1 MAPYTAESA
10 RPTQS
15 KPNRPIPIIPRI
27 VPAVP
32 LALSRAPRSSR
43 PITPEDNGPAGAAQD
58 VLEVHQPTDQ
68 ILAEEHNLTEGYDP
82 LTPDSKASVLS
93 RDEHGDK
100 TPESSSVGI
109 SDAIVEET
117 EDTRGQCKWFYITP
131 LTSEKLRLGLEKR
144 Q

>member
-1 MAPYTAESA
+1 MTPYTAESA

-15 KPNRPIPIIPRI
+15 KPDRPIPIIPRI

-32 LALSRAPRSSR
+32 LTLSRAPRSSR
-43 PITPEDNGPAGAAQD
+43 PITPEGSGPAGMAQD
-58 VLEVHQPTDQ
+58 VPEVHQPTNQ
-68 ILAEEHNLTEGYDP
+68 IPAEEHNLTEGYDP

-100 TPESSSVGI
+100 TPESSSVGV

-117 EDTRGQCKWFYITP
+117 EDTRGQCKWFYTTP
-131 LTSEKLRLGLEKR
+131 STSEKLRPGLEKR